1 MFSSQVTF
9 SRVTRQQVVGQ
20 LKSTNSIDPDVLFAA
35 KEALIAP
42 VKPLK
47 IIGLW
52 ASVTG
57 GLMTLT
63 IFLAVLGVPLV
74 SRPVYRRC
82 VLAEMWQTQQ
92 RASQNIK

>member
-52 ASVTG
+52 ACTSPAG
-57 GLMTLT
+57 
-63 IFLAVLGVPLV
+63 
-74 SRPVYRRC
+74 
-82 VLAEMWQTQQ
+82 
-92 RASQNIK
+92 